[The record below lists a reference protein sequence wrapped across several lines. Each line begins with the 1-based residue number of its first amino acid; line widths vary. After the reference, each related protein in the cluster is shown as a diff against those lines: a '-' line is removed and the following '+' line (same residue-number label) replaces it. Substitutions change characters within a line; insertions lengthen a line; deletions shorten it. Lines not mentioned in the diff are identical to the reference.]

1 MVEGSLHKVTEPPWE
16 GRESVAEQFP
26 HLHPVDTLEWGN
38 SEGGP
43 GKVAFLPQQVQLA
56 GREVGYFRR
65 TVQSDRAFVEALVV
79 EEVGAA
85 GAVDCPSVWQ
95 TPVAPR

>member
-1 MVEGSLHKVTEPPWE
+1 MFNVVIDYVST
-16 GRESVAEQFP
+16 
-26 HLHPVDTLEWGN
+26 
-38 SEGGP
+38 
-43 GKVAFLPQQVQLA
+43 
-56 GREVGYFRR
+56 FRR

-79 EEVGAA
+79 EEVVAA

>member
-1 MVEGSLHKVTEPPWE
+1 MFNVVIDYVIT
-16 GRESVAEQFP
+16 
-26 HLHPVDTLEWGN
+26 
-38 SEGGP
+38 
-43 GKVAFLPQQVQLA
+43 
-56 GREVGYFRR
+56 FRR

-85 GAVDCPSVWQ
+85 GAVDSPSVWQ